1 MRKTSTRMLALAL
14 SAVMAIGSFTG
25 FGGEVK
31 AYAAEDAQAVV
42 AADVA
47 IPGDASPTD
56 PQIDASNFS
65 VSLST
70 SSYVYDGAAKK
81 PTVKIIG
88 TVKGKR
94 VTLKNGTDYACTYAN
109 NTYPGTATVKITYKD
124 KYKGTNKVNFKISK
138 AKISKIVSTQT
149 ANSITLKWSAI
160 KGTTQY
166 KLFRYDNNKWVEVYK
181 DTRNKAAVKKLKA
194 NSAYKFMVKA
204 YLTKGKTSVEIGQT
218 STFARY
224 TNPAK
229 PVGGVGGVSYLRKNK
244 KEITSSTAN
253 SVDIGFNSVAGADG
267 YIIYRYDPT
276 GKKWVE
282 HKNAISTGGSGYAKN
297 KTYYTVGGLKAATG
311 YMFKVAAYKWRR
323 VDGKSTKYVGEKS
336 EVIKSAT
343 IPGRKY
349 GYDECYIQQQSRSGR
364 LTSKKFYRV
373 EFSNIAKNTGYFI
386 NINKFS
392 NGKQKT
398 VKIIKTNKKLNDIS
412 VPNNTPRTSYS
423 ITVDPYIVYGGVTY
437 VNIWYTEKDYGKS
450 RKGNMRTRLSKLAG
464 VSQTSSNPWYT
475 YTISKDKNGKITGY
489 NINIQKMKKIS
500 ANSYRTVVSIV
511 KNYNKKMKYIG
522 MTKNVY
528 NTHTTY
534 YYNAKNKLVK
544 YVKDVYV
551 PNTNTIM
558 GYDEY
563 DGNGKL
569 VRSVR
574 W

>member
-1 MRKTSTRMLALAL
+1 MRKTSTRMLAIAL
-14 SAVMAIGSFTG
+14 SAAMAVSSFTG
-25 FGGEVK
+25 FGGEIK
-31 AYAAEDAQAVV
+31 ANAAETSQAVTV
-42 AADVA
+42 AEMAT
-47 IPGDASPTD
+47 PGDATPTD
-56 PQIDASNFS
+56 SQIDASNFS
-65 VSLST
+65 ASLSA
-70 SSYVYDGAAKK
+70 SSYVYDGTAKK
-81 PTVKIIG
+81 PTVKIAG
-88 TVKGKR
+88 TVDGKR
-94 VTLKNGTDYACTYAN
+94 VTMKNGTDYSCTYVN
-109 NTYPGTATVKITYKD
+109 NTYPGTATVKITYKG
-124 KYKGTNKVNFKISK
+124 KYKGTKKLNFKISK

-181 DTRNKAAVKKLKA
+181 GTENKTAVKKLKA
-194 NSAYKFMVKA
+194 NAAYKFVVKA
-204 YLTKGKTSVEIGQT
+204 YLIKGKTSVEIGQT

-229 PVGGVGGVSYLRKNK
+229 PVSGVGGVSYLRKNK

-253 SVDIGFNSVAGADG
+253 SVDIGFNPVAGADG
-267 YIIYRYDPT
+267 YIIYRYDPV

-282 HKNAISTGGSGYAKN
+282 HKNVISTSGSGYAKN
-297 KTYYTVGGLKAATG
+297 KTYYRIGGLKSSTG

-323 VDGKSTKYVGEKS
+323 VDGKSTKYVSEKS

-343 IPGRKY
+343 IPARKY
-349 GYDECYIQQQSRSGR
+349 GYDECYIQQLSRSGR

-373 EFSNIAKNTGYFI
+373 EFSSIAKNTGYFI

-398 VKIIKTNKKLNDIS
+398 VKIIKTNKKINDIS
-412 VPNNTPRTSYS
+412 VPNNTPGTYYS

-450 RKGNMRTRLSKLAG
+450 QKGNMRTQLSKLAG
-464 VSQTSSNPWYT
+464 ISQGSSNPWYT
-475 YTISKDKNGKITGY
+475 YTVSKDKNGKITGY
-489 NINIQKMKKIS
+489 SINIQKMKKVS
-500 ANSYRTVVSIV
+500 ENSYRTDVSIV
-511 KNYNKKMKYIG
+511 KNYNKNMKYLG

-528 NTHTTY
+528 KTHTTY

-544 YVKDVYV
+544 YMKDVYI

-563 DGNGKL
+563 NGNGKL